1 MGETVY
7 SIGEGPATRVSLSLP
22 EGTAEAIRARV
33 GKREFSA
40 FIAEAVERELRGQV
54 LDEYLA
60 DYESRK
66 GLLADD
72 EQVVAMT
79 VEARSRGMEAV
90 ISAPTIIEAVH
101 ARTHKARLNWVLSG
115 LRVIP
120 VGEEEARAASKL
132 LMDAGL
138 RGRKYAIDAAVA
150 EAALRQHRPVVML
163 TSDIDDMV
171 KLCGDRVRLVAV

>member
-1 MGETVY
+1 MARRKLIHQGTLVFD
-7 SIGEGPATRVSLSLP
+7 SEGLS
-22 EGTAEAIRARV
+22 
-33 GKREFSA
+33 K
-40 FIAEAVERELRGQV
+40 
-54 LDEYLA
+54 
-60 DYESRK
+60 
-66 GLLADD
+66 LLADD

-79 VEARSRGMEAV
+79 AEARSRGMEAV
-90 ISAPTIIEAVH
+90 ISALTIIEAVQ
-101 ARTHKARLNWVLSG
+101 ARTDKARLNWVLSG

-138 RGRKYAIDAAVA
+138 HGHRYAIDAVVA

>member
-1 MGETVY
+1 MARRKL
-7 SIGEGPATRVSLSLP
+7 IHH
-22 EGTAEAIRARV
+22 GT
-33 GKREFSA
+33 
-40 FIAEAVERELRGQV
+40 LV
-54 LDEYLA
+54 LDSE
-60 DYESRK
+60 
-66 GLLADD
+66 GLSKLLDDD

-90 ISAPTIIEAVH
+90 ISALTIIEAVH

-138 RGRKYAIDAAVA
+138 HGHKYAIDAAVA

>member
-1 MGETVY
+1 MARRKL
-7 SIGEGPATRVSLSLP
+7 IH
-22 EGTAEAIRARV
+22 EGT
-33 GKREFSA
+33 
-40 FIAEAVERELRGQV
+40 LV
-54 LDEYLA
+54 LDSEGL
-60 DYESRK
+60 SK
-66 GLLADD
+66 LLADD
-72 EQVVAMT
+72 EQLVAMT

-90 ISAPTIIEAVH
+90 ISALTIIEAVH
-101 ARTHKARLNWVLSG
+101 ARTNKARLNWVLSG

-138 RGRKYAIDAAVA
+138 HGHNYAIDAAVA

-163 TSDIDDMV
+163 ASDIDDMV

>member
-1 MGETVY
+1 MARRKL
-7 SIGEGPATRVSLSLP
+7 IH
-22 EGTAEAIRARV
+22 EGT
-33 GKREFSA
+33 
-40 FIAEAVERELRGQV
+40 LV
-54 LDEYLA
+54 LDSEGL
-60 DYESRK
+60 SK
-66 GLLADD
+66 LLADD

-90 ISAPTIIEAVH
+90 ISALTIIEAVH
-101 ARTHKARLNWVLSG
+101 VRTNKARLNWVLSG

-132 LMDAGL
+132 LTDAGL
-138 RGRKYAIDAAVA
+138 HGHEYAINAAVA